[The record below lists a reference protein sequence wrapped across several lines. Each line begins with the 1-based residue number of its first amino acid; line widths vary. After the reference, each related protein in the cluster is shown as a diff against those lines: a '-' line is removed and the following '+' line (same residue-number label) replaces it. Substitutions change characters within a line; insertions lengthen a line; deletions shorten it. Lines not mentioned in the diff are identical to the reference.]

1 MGVGGQCHAMAALPP
16 GKSPGIYGTG
26 GLVDLMAGLNRY
38 EEGKFSCPPVAFEPQ
53 IVQTIASHYTNMLS
67 PFIT

>member
-1 MGVGGQCHAMAALPP
+1 MGVSGQCHAMAALPP

-38 EEGKFSCPPVAFEPQ
+38 EEGKFSCPPVAF
-53 IVQTIASHYTNMLS
+53 
-67 PFIT
+67 